1 MSHPP
6 AASWT
11 PEPLPRPESPRDD
24 APPVARRR
32 RRWPWVVGV
41 LAVLLAELL
50 GGPAFDLL
58 ALPRCQRFDR

>member
-41 LAVLLAELL
+41 LAVLLAALL
-50 GGPAFDLL
+50 GLGAVSYTHLR
-58 ALPRCQRFDR
+58 AHET

>member
-32 RRWPWVVGV
+32 RRWPWVVGM
-41 LAVLLAELL
+41 LAVLLAAGLK
-50 GGPAFDLL
+50 L
-58 ALPRCQRFDR
+58 AGLMP